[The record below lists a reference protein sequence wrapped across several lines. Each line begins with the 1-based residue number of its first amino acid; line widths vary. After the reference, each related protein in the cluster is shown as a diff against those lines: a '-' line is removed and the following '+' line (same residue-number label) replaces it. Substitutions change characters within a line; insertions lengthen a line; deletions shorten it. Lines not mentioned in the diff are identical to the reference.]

1 MRIPVVGTLLV
12 ALIAASTLT
21 AAALP
26 RDELPRELLSPP
38 GQVVVLTVNARIGR
52 VLDEYRFRRMLALVE
67 AIRSRPDSF
76 EGGTRGAV
84 ATPDIIMLQEVSG
97 SNLEI
102 FRRVLNQ
109 NSRFSYEIVSTNDSV
124 RGLLVNTDALTLE
137 GDPQS
142 WANPCLNPNKGES
155 RYVRARFREIATGA
169 TLTAANVHFPRTD
182 PEGESNCTLRNVEE
196 MRVQLADEPL
206 PIIVGGDF
214 NRRPVVEKRECDP
227 HELSTPRNWY
237 NAMTAPS
244 DGSVPFTDSV
254 RSYNRRRGI
263 SMEYEWSH
271 EWWQGPKV
279 LCDGSRGFNR
289 SRIDYLFGAGTVIA
303 EAHAD
308 HPGWAGVRPRERNP
322 DNYRYSD
329 HRFVW
334 GRFVFAGPQRVP
346 PPTAR
351 AQRRGRINL
360 AWETVEGSTGYVVY
374 RAVGGKD
381 YVRVGRVAA
390 DVMSYVDGETE
401 HAKIYRYSIA
411 PVDAVG
417 AQGLE
422 SRPAYARADSRGPVV
437 VRITPRPGA
446 INVSRRP
453 RIEVRFNE
461 RAAAASV
468 RRHTIE
474 LRRKGNRVAGIT
486 VQRSGRLLT
495 LRPKRRIAK
504 GKWFH
509 VIVHATQDR
518 LGNVGSRFTSTFRT

>member
-1 MRIPVVGTLLV
+1 
-12 ALIAASTLT
+12 
-21 AAALP
+21 
-26 RDELPRELLSPP
+26 
-38 GQVVVLTVNARIGR
+38 
-52 VLDEYRFRRMLALVE
+52 MLALVE

-84 ATPDIIMLQEVSG
+84 ATPDIIMLQEISG

-109 NSRFSYEIVSTNDSV
+109 NSRFHYEIVSTNDSI
-124 RGLLVNTDALTLE
+124 RGFLVNTDALTLE

-155 RYVRARFREIATGA
+155 RYVWARFRETATGA
-169 TLTAANVHFPRTD
+169 TFTGVNVHFPRID
-182 PEGESNCTLRNVEE
+182 PEGENDCTRRNIAV
-196 MRVQLADEPL
+196 MRDQLANEPL
-206 PIIVGGDF
+206 PIVVGGDF
-214 NRRPVVEKRECDP
+214 NRRPVVEQRECDP
-227 HELSTPRNWY
+227 RELSAPRNWY
-237 NAMTAPS
+237 SDMTAPS
-244 DGSVPFTDSV
+244 DDSVPFTDAA
-254 RSYNRRRGI
+254 RNYNRRRGI
-263 SMEYEWSH
+263 TMENEWTH
-271 EWWQGPKV
+271 EGWQSPKV

-289 SRIDYLFGAGTVIA
+289 SRIDYLFAAGTVVA

-334 GRFVFAGPQRVP
+334 GRFVVAGPQRVSP
-346 PPTAR
+346 PNATP
-351 AQRRGRINL
+351 QRRGLINV
-360 AWETVEGSTGYVVY
+360 AWETVEGSAGYVVY
-374 RAVGGKD
+374 RAVGRKD

-390 DVMSYVDGETE
+390 DVTSYVDGETE
-401 HAKIYRYSIA
+401 HAKTYRYSIA

-437 VRITPRPGA
+437 VRITPRSGA

-453 RIEVRFNE
+453 RIEVRLNE
-461 RAAAASV
+461 RAAPASV

-474 LRRKGNRVAGIT
+474 LRRKGHRIAGIT

-518 LGNVGSRFTSTFRT
+518 LGNIGSRFTSTFRT